1 MGGSSIGLR
10 SKGGW
15 EGRGGW
21 REREMECAGC
31 SLCGMREC
39 MMVHLGRPLG
49 GSMRGLAVGSGLL
62 RHEIEE
68 SLLLN
73 NFTISDL
80 LWSFLS

>member
-1 MGGSSIGLR
+1 
-10 SKGGW
+10 
-15 EGRGGW
+15 
-21 REREMECAGC
+21 
-31 SLCGMREC
+31 
-39 MMVHLGRPLG
+39 MVHLGRPLG

>member
-1 MGGSSIGLR
+1 
-10 SKGGW
+10 
-15 EGRGGW
+15 
-21 REREMECAGC
+21 
-31 SLCGMREC
+31 
-39 MMVHLGRPLG
+39 
-49 GSMRGLAVGSGLL
+49 MRGLAVGSGLL